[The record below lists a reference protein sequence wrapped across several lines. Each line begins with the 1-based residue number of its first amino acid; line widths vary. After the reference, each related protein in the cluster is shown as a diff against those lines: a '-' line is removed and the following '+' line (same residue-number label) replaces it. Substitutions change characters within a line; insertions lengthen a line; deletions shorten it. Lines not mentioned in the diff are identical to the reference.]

1 MKVTIY
7 TSFGWSPCKLVK
19 AWLDKE
25 GITYVEKRVDDWTD
39 SQPSGREELLNMG
52 FRSTPVIMVDETPI
66 VGYNPKRLAE
76 IFNK

>member
-1 MKVTIY
+1 M
-7 TSFGWSPCKLVK
+7 
-19 AWLDKE
+19 
-25 GITYVEKRVDDWTD
+25 EKRVDDWTD

-52 FRSTPVIMVDETPI
+52 FRSTPVIMVDKTPI